1 MFTCDMVGVELRA
14 LLSSSRFDERTI
26 LGERT
31 PVKAR
36 MTEYIPPQWQICH
49 VARQFRAAVAGPGV
63 RETLEVKRVVERKD
77 GTFDYGE
84 WCGASV
90 ISPLPAFLTVP
101 ENSTNA
107 ELTDFGR
114 KVRDIHEALLFGVLN
129 ACRAVHL

>member
-1 MFTCDMVGVELRA
+1 MLGLT
-14 LLSSSRFDERTI
+14 STSPS
-26 LGERT
+26 GERT

-49 VARQFRAAVAGPGV
+49 VARQFGAAVAGPGV
-63 RETLEVKRVVERKD
+63 RETLQVKRVVERKD

-84 WCGASV
+84 WSVASA
-90 ISPLPAFLTVP
+90 ISALLRFLDLS

-114 KVRDIHEALLFGVLN
+114 KV
-129 ACRAVHL
+129 

>member
-1 MFTCDMVGVELRA
+1 MYTCDMVGNELRA
-14 LLSSSRFDERTI
+14 RLSSLSFDEPTT

-49 VARQFRAAVAGPGV
+49 VARQFKAAVAGPGV

-84 WCGASV
+84 WYGASV
-90 ISPLPAFLTVP
+90 ISPFLAFL
-101 ENSTNA
+101 
-107 ELTDFGR
+107 DHIR
-114 KVRDIHEALLFGVLN
+114 K
-129 ACRAVHL
+129 

>member
-1 MFTCDMVGVELRA
+1 
-14 LLSSSRFDERTI
+14 
-26 LGERT
+26 
-31 PVKAR
+31 

-49 VARQFRAAVAGPGV
+49 VARQFKAAVAGPGV

-84 WCGASV
+84 WCVGSIVTA
-90 ISPLPAFLTVP
+90 PRCFLTVS

-114 KVRDIHEALLFGVLN
+114 KVWGVHEVLLW
-129 ACRAVHL
+129 